1 MSKFQA
7 AAKLNGRVRQGDVI
21 GYVGATGLATAPHLH
36 YEYRLNGVHRDPRTV
51 QLPQADPISEEYKA
65 DFLAA
70 AEPILDE
77 LLQYKRTQL
86 ALVSD

>member
-1 MSKFQA
+1 
-7 AAKLNGRVRQGDVI
+7 
-21 GYVGATGLATAPHLH
+21 
-36 YEYRLNGVHRDPRTV
+36 
-51 QLPQADPISEEYKA
+51 LPQADPIGDEYKA

-70 AEPILDE
+70 AEPILGE